1 MQAHSLTRVD
11 HSSVGSSSVFDVV
24 LVHARQ
30 MRADREG
37 VAIIMCES
45 TLENKY
51 RALGQSQTTL
61 ESFLHT
67 NLAEHLNSEIGLG
80 TIRNMETAKEW
91 IRHSFMFRRLAQ
103 NPHRYM
109 PNEQPWKDGLDDM
122 ISKCLDDLRDAQLLT
137 YVDERSKELR
147 STEFGEIMS
156 KVRSLKIDRPT
167 SAHRSSTVLH
177 QAGYGIQIPYS
188 SARYTESDLK
198 MASIMS
204 LPVKATLREMVG
216 LLQKPYLLG
225 YAAQSTFFIKL
236 EALSAAEEC
245 VGY

>member
-1 MQAHSLTRVD
+1 VKAYPLTRVD
-11 HSSVGSSSVFDVV
+11 RSSVGSSSVFDVV
-24 LVHARQ
+24 SVHAEQ

-45 TLENKY
+45 GLENKY

-61 ESFLHT
+61 ESSLHT

-80 TIRNMETAKEW
+80 TIKNMETAKEW

-109 PNEQPWKDGLDDM
+109 PNEQTWQGGLDGM
-122 ISKCLDDLRDAQLLT
+122 ISKCFDDLKNAELLT

-156 KVRSLKIDRPT
+156 KVRSLKIERST
-167 SAHRSSTVLH
+167 SAHRSLIVLH
-177 QAGYGIQIPYS
+177 
-188 SARYTESDLK
+188 
-198 MASIMS
+198 
-204 LPVKATLREMVG
+204 
-216 LLQKPYLLG
+216 
-225 YAAQSTFFIKL
+225 
-236 EALSAAEEC
+236 
-245 VGY
+245 